1 MMYTMM
7 MNDHKC
13 VPRVTKIAPCRVVSW
28 DAPTAGEFG
37 SLEMRE
43 DLDKNVRE

>member
-1 MMYTMM
+1 MRTTC
-7 MNDHKC
+7 DED
-13 VPRVTKIAPCRVVSW
+13 RAVVSW